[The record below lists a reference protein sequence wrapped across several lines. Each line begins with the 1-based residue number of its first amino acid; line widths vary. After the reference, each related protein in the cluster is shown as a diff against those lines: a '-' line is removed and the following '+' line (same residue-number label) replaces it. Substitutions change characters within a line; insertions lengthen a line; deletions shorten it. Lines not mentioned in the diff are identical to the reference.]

1 MVTTTDF
8 PFATLAAWGAAV
20 ANPGH
25 LLKQPPNFDQ
35 PHDLNARMPFTMV
48 DYPAKFYTS
57 LTTPPAQPAS
67 GMTSTRSPG
76 PVTTSTRLPVTPSSA
91 RAS

>member
-25 LLKQPPNFDQ
+25 LLKQPPNFDSRTIAL
-35 PHDLNARMPFTMV
+35 PGCLSRPKPPTTESTIASIAFTV
-48 DYPAKFYTS
+48 D
-57 LTTPPAQPAS
+57 
-67 GMTSTRSPG
+67 
-76 PVTTSTRLPVTPSSA
+76 
-91 RAS
+91 